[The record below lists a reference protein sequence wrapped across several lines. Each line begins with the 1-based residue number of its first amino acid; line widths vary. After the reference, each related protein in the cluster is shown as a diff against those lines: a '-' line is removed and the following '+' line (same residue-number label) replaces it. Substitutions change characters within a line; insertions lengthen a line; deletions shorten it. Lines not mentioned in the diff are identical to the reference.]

1 MVSISIDPDEEEAI
15 FIENIRGKNVK
26 DSDGTGIGMYIA
38 KKALKFMKANIYA
51 RNNGHLC
58 EIEGIKYSRNVFT
71 IEFSK

>member
-1 MVSISIDPDEEEAI
+1 
-15 FIENIRGKNVK
+15 
-26 DSDGTGIGMYIA
+26 MYIA